1 MTGVQTCALP
11 ICLGNEAINQNPEV
25 FFFSTDYR
33 PIDELATISILDEI
47 FTKLAPTDPL
57 NKKHSTQG
65 WAFLRDVQS
74 RVSDLKREGI
84 SPVVFQQILDDNEQF
99 FTLARPIIASFL
111 VIVSVFPWCNLY
123 IVNC

>member
-1 MTGVQTCALP
+1 M
-11 ICLGNEAINQNPEV
+11 
-25 FFFSTDYR
+25 
-33 PIDELATISILDEI
+33 DEI

-84 SPVVFQQILDDNEQF
+84 SPVVFQQILDDNELF
-99 FTLARPIIASFL
+99 FTLARPIIAEFFSNRISVSL
-111 VIVSVFPWCNLY
+111 VQSLYSQLLEPIRNLSVSEKQPNYSLG
-123 IVNC
+123 N